1 MQTLPRRS
9 VSPVARVESSR
20 DLAFGVYRGA
30 GILYKHSNTE
40 NSRTHAIVFASMN
53 ANQTNPGWESVSK
66 ARFQMGWAARQTQEE
81 RYAPL

>member
-30 GILYKHSNTE
+30 GILYKHSDRELVQIDFANM
-40 NSRTHAIVFASMN
+40 NSN
-53 ANQTNPGWESVSK
+53 QANPSWESVSE
-66 ARFQMGWAARQTQEE
+66 ACFQMGWAARQTQEE
-81 RYAPL
+81 KSASL